1 MKHSEVLS
9 RYVNNGQR
17 IPEKQYNRLSP
28 SLKKSYLRMRG
39 ISGYERWEF
48 KLLSDDEKINYI
60 EKNDTE
66 RLISDDKTY
75 LYQFSKNKDY
85 YITKVIHIKGERLY
99 SDDIELLL
107 LYSDNKDD
115 IAIKIIE
122 TKNKRFFNDN
132 EINLLLDYSQNKDL
146 IATKIIEGGSQIP
159 EKQYNTLSQSFQKSY
174 KRMRGVH
181 GYYGW
186 EFKILS
192 DDEKIE
198 FVEKNG
204 TQGLRNMQ
212 YLYQFSKNQD
222 YYVTKIIDILGDEL
236 GDHDIAYLLEYSDNK
251 DDIAIKIVKAKGE
264 DGLTDNDIYELIHYS
279 DEIAIKYIEKKGEEL
294 NNYDIDNI
302 LNSTKNKYNIAE
314 KIIEAKGKKLDHNDI
329 NVLLFISED
338 DYDRDKIATK
348 IVETEGIQLDDF
360 SIYLLLSYSEEERN
374 ISIMSIKII
383 ELMGEKL
390 DQVAI
395 SYLFD
400 YSRNKELIKKTL
412 LQNGVDYNL
421 INKSIKDNRI
431 NIPLIPDNYQSM
443 LNEIRRIKEMM
454 I

>member
-9 RYVNNGQR
+9 RYINSGKGITER
-17 IPEKQYNRLSP
+17 QYNLLPS
-28 SLKKSYLRMRG
+28 SLK
-39 ISGYERWEF
+39 
-48 KLLSDDEKINYI
+48 
-60 EKNDTE
+60 
-66 RLISDDKTY
+66 
-75 LYQFSKNKDY
+75 
-85 YITKVIHIKGERLY
+85 
-99 SDDIELLL
+99 
-107 LYSDNKDD
+107 
-115 IAIKIIE
+115 
-122 TKNKRFFNDN
+122 
-132 EINLLLDYSQNKDL
+132 
-146 IATKIIEGGSQIP
+146 
-159 EKQYNTLSQSFQKSY
+159 KSY
-174 KRMRGVH
+174 KRMRGII
-181 GYYGW
+181 GYDRW

-198 FVEKNG
+198 FIEKNG
-204 TQGLRNMQ
+204 TQGLINIQ

-236 GDHDIAYLLEYSDNK
+236 GDRDIAYLLEYSENK
-251 DDIAIKIVKAKGE
+251 DDVISKIVDAKGE

-338 DYDRDKIATK
+338 EYDKDKIATK
-348 IVETEGIQLDDF
+348 IVETEGIQLDTF

-395 SYLFD
+395 SYLFN

-421 INKSIKDNRI
+421 INKSIKNNRI

-443 LNEIRRIKEMM
+443 LQEIRRIKEIM